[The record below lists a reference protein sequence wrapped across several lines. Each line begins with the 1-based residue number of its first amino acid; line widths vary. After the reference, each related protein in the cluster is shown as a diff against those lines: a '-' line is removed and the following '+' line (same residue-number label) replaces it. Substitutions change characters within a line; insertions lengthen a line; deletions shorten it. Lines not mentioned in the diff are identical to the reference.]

1 MKKLSIL
8 ALSATVAIA
17 PAFAETGVNYNTP
30 SVDVQPAISF
40 DVSQQPALPTTAQAD
55 LSFAFGDVENFQ
67 TTDMTL
73 AEMQETEGAALPPM
87 AIYYGAVYGVPA
99 IYAGARWA
107 SGNGPQLLSNRIRHY
122 LNK

>member
-1 MKKLSIL
+1 M
-8 ALSATVAIA
+8 
-17 PAFAETGVNYNTP
+17 
-30 SVDVQPAISF
+30 
-40 DVSQQPALPTTAQAD
+40 TT
-55 LSFAFGDVENFQ
+55 
-67 TTDMTL
+67 T
-73 AEMQETEGAALPPM
+73 EMQETEGVALPPM

>member
-1 MKKLSIL
+1 MSIL

-55 LSFAFGDVENFQ
+55 LSFAFGDVENLQ

-73 AEMQETEGAALPPM
+73 AEMQETEG
-87 AIYYGAVYGVPA
+87 GGVA
-99 IYAGARWA
+99 TN
-107 SGNGPQLLSNRIRHY
+107 GNLLWCCIRRTSN
-122 LNK
+122 LCWC